1 MKKKIIYNKKI
12 LGGHQLLL
20 DLKLK
25 EKYDFKY
32 DYKYGIINPSIGPIE
47 FYIEK
52 EPKGNLVSWYAI
64 GSGFN
69 SEKDF
74 SNILVQG
81 NFDNNN
87 NDIIIIDACFT
98 NDFSIEM
105 NKLKY
110 YLLFGKINSKNL
122 DKCQDPNYEFIN
134 GIVKNRINKIFKPTL
149 NLEEYRSI
157 KYYIIN
163 SFEKNSKE
171 NFNDFWND
179 IKNNLNEIDLEKIKK
194 FNWDEKLKSWKENN
208 ESDKLE
214 IFNGTYLRKELL
226 PDLSNEIKMINE
238 LINYENTINIKTN
251 LFNSNNYIVNSI
263 KDEIIKQLSLI
274 NNKHIKI
281 NDQIIE
287 IKNCI
292 QPILCAFEDE
302 YYDECKI
309 YPKNYIYC
317 YQKNYYYQ
325 KAQIILNLFNLI
337 TTQKYISKKNNM
349 EIFVQN
355 QDESKSLIIRK
366 FNNNINVKYENKNI
380 DSDIE
385 SLKYILDGLNG
396 IQIKIN
402 YNDKIIVF
410 SRLYDNNSQDDFE
423 HNFED
428 ENNIIISLS
437 SLLKTDFDDIL

>member
-1 MKKKIIYNKKI
+1 MIKKIIYNNNF
-12 LGGHQLLL
+12 LGGSQLLL
-20 DLKLK
+20 DLKL
-25 EKYDFKY
+25 EEIYDFKY

-98 NDFSIEM
+98 NDFSKEM
-105 NKLKY
+105 NKLKN
-110 YLLFGKINSKNL
+110 YLLFGKLNSNL
-122 DKCQDPNYEFIN
+122 DQCQESDYEFIN
-134 GIVKNRINKIFKPTL
+134 GIIKNKINKIFRPTL

-163 SFEKNSKE
+163 NFEKNSKE
-171 NFNDFWND
+171 NFNDFWID

-194 FNWDEKLKSWKENN
+194 FNWDKKLRSWEENN
-208 ESDKLE
+208 KLE

-226 PDLSNEIKMINE
+226 PNLSDEIKMINE
-238 LINYENTINIKTN
+238 LINYENTINTKTN

-263 KDEIIKQLSLI
+263 KNEIIKQLSLI

-292 QPILCAFEDE
+292 QPILCAEDNNE
-302 YYDECKI
+302 YDNECKI
-309 YPKNYIYC
+309 YPENYKYC
-317 YQKNYYYQ
+317 YETHYYFE
-325 KAQIILNLFNLI
+325 KAKIILKLFDLI
-337 TTQKYISKKNNM
+337 TSQNYISKNNNIQILP
-349 EIFVQN
+349 ENQN
-355 QDESKSLIIRK
+355 ESKSLIIK
-366 FNNNINVKYENKNI
+366 KLNNIINFENENNKTVELIIKN
-380 DSDIE
+380 
-385 SLKYILDGLNG
+385 LNYILDGLNG
-396 IQIKIN
+396 IKIKIN
-402 YNDKIIVF
+402 YNDKIIIF
-410 SRLYDNNSQDDFE
+410 SRLYDDNYQEDFE
-423 HNFED
+423 LNFED
-428 ENNIIISLS
+428 EKNIIVQLS
-437 SLLKTDFDDIL
+437 KLLNPSFDIL

>member
-1 MKKKIIYNKKI
+1 MIKKKIIYNKKI
-12 LGGHQLLL
+12 SGGSELIL
-20 DLKLK
+20 DLML
-25 EKYDFKY
+25 EQKYDFKY

-98 NDFSIEM
+98 NDFSKEM
-105 NKLKY
+105 NKLKN
-110 YLLFGKINSKNL
+110 YLLFGKLNSNL
-122 DKCQDPNYEFIN
+122 DQCQESDYEFIN
-134 GIVKNRINKIFKPTL
+134 GIIKNKINKIFRPTL

-163 SFEKNSKE
+163 NFEKNSKE
-171 NFNDFWND
+171 NFNDFWID

-194 FNWDEKLKSWKENN
+194 FNWDKKLRSWEENN
-208 ESDKLE
+208 KLE

-226 PDLSNEIKMINE
+226 PNLSDEIKMINE
-238 LINYENTINIKTN
+238 LINYENTINTKTN

-263 KDEIIKQLSLI
+263 KNEIIKQLSLI

-292 QPILCAFEDE
+292 QPILCAEDNNE
-302 YYDECKI
+302 YDNECKI
-309 YPKNYIYC
+309 YPENYKYC
-317 YQKNYYYQ
+317 YETHYYFE
-325 KAQIILNLFNLI
+325 KAKIILKLFDLI
-337 TTQKYISKKNNM
+337 TSQNYISKNNNIQILP
-349 EIFVQN
+349 ENQN
-355 QDESKSLIIRK
+355 ESKSLIIK
-366 FNNNINVKYENKNI
+366 KLNNIINFENENNKTVELIIKN
-380 DSDIE
+380 
-385 SLKYILDGLNG
+385 LNYILDGLNG
-396 IQIKIN
+396 IKIKIN
-402 YNDKIIVF
+402 YNDKIIIF
-410 SRLYDNNSQDDFE
+410 SRLYDDNYQEDFE
-423 HNFED
+423 LNFED
-428 ENNIIISLS
+428 EKNIIVQLS
-437 SLLKTDFDDIL
+437 KLLNPSFDIL

>member
-12 LGGHQLLL
+12 LGGSQLLL
-20 DLKLK
+20 DLML
-25 EKYDFKY
+25 EEIYDFKY

-74 SNILVQG
+74 SNILVKG
-81 NFDNNN
+81 YFDKNNN
-87 NDIIIIDACFT
+87 NIIIIDACFT

-134 GIVKNRINKIFKPTL
+134 GIVKNRINKIFRPTL

-208 ESDKLE
+208 DSDKLE

-226 PDLSNEIKMINE
+226 PNLSDEIKMINE

-309 YPKNYIYC
+309 YPGNYINC

-366 FNNNINVKYENKNI
+366 FNNNINFKYENKNI

-385 SLKYILDGLNG
+385 SLKNILDGLNG

-410 SRLYDNNSQDDFE
+410 SRLYDNKSQDDFE

-428 ENNIIISLS
+428 ENNIINSLS
-437 SLLKTDFDDIL
+437 SILETDFDDIL

>member
-12 LGGHQLLL
+12 LGGSQLLL
-20 DLKLK
+20 DLML
-25 EKYDFKY
+25 EEIYDFKY

-74 SNILVQG
+74 SNILVKG
-81 NFDNNN
+81 YFDKNNN
-87 NDIIIIDACFT
+87 NIIIIDACFT

-134 GIVKNRINKIFKPTL
+134 GIVKNRINKIFRPTL

-208 ESDKLE
+208 DSDKLE

-226 PDLSNEIKMINE
+226 PNLSDEIKMINE

-292 QPILCAFEDE
+292 QPILCAIEDE

-309 YPKNYIYC
+309 YPENYIYC

-349 EIFVQN
+349 EILVQN

-437 SLLKTDFDDIL
+437 SLLETDFDDIL